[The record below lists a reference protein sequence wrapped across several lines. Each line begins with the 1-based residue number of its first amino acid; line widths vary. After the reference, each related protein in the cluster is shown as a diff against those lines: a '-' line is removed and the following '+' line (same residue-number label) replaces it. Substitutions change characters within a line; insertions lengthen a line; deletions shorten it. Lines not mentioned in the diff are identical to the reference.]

1 MKALFLPVF
10 CLVTACSSVQT
21 IGPKVPDP
29 EVRTKPGNHPVVRP
43 RIEVLHEVQLDGMVA
58 EFLGEK
64 VPGGVSERYGVV
76 GLRFVFEDGSKQS
89 FKPQGQ
95 LYFSDWRFDIAS
107 PDGANVLLLQDH
119 YGPYHVVRV
128 DRMGEYLKGGEPDW
142 EFGYKNPEGSA
153 WVHESGRWESPTTV
167 AYRAGLTTMS
177 EFEFELQ

>member
-1 MKALFLPVF
+1 MKALFLFVF
-10 CLVTACSSVQT
+10 FLLTACSSIQILT
-21 IGPKVPDP
+21 PKVPAP
-29 EVRTKPGNHPVVRP
+29 EVRTKPANRPVVRP
-43 RIEVLHEVQLDGMVA
+43 RIEVLHEVQLGGVVA

-76 GLRFVFEDGSKQS
+76 ALRFVFEDGSKQS

-128 DRMGEYLKGGEPDW
+128 DRLAEYLKGGEPDW

-153 WVHESGRWESPTTV
+153 WVHEAGRWESTTRV
-167 AYRAGLTTMS
+167 AYRAGLTTMND
-177 EFEFELQ
+177 FEFELQ